1 MFVVQVLPSAE
12 ADVAQIRDCYEQ
24 QAELG
29 EAFVTEFE
37 SLLRRLRQLPERF
50 PEVREDIRRSLFGR
64 FPYAL
69 YFRIQG
75 NCVDVLAVLH
85 SRSGPK
91 KIAKALK

>member
-12 ADVAQIRDCYEQ
+12 ADVAQIRDWYEQ

-37 SLLRRLRQLPERF
+37 SLLGRLRQLPERF

-64 FPYAL
+64 FREL
-69 YFRIQG
+69 TQ
-75 NCVDVLAVLH
+75 CVQLRHVLDVTW
-85 SRSGPK
+85 
-91 KIAKALK
+91 